1 MYIWIGKGGD
11 MRKVYGVGINDADY
25 ATQRNVVVG
34 GKQKL
39 DWRCPYYVTWVCM
52 LKRCYSEEHQK
63 RFPTY
68 VGCTVTEEWKTFS
81 NFKAWME
88 TQSWEGMELDKD
100 LLVNGNKEYSP
111 SACVFIPRVLNGFMT
126 DHGTARGDLPIGVS
140 LIAGKYQARCRNPF
154 TKKQEYL
161 GLFSCPQEAHLAWK
175 AKKAEHAKRLA
186 EEQTDE
192 RVKNALLE
200 RYPMPD

>member
-1 MYIWIGKGGD
+1 MKKI
-11 MRKVYGVGINDADY
+11 YGVGINDAGY
-25 ATQRNVVVG
+25 TVQRDVVVD
-34 GKQKL
+34 GKKKL
-39 DWRCPYYVTWVCM
+39 EWRCPYYRTWKDM
-52 LKRCYSEEHQK
+52 LKRCYSGSFQNK
-63 RFPTY
+63 CPTY
-68 VGCTVTEEWKTFS
+68 IGCTVTEEWKTFS

-88 TQSWEGMELDKD
+88 KQDWEGKQLDKD
-100 LLVNGNKEYSP
+100 LLVNGNAEYSP
-111 SACVFIPRVLNGFMT
+111 STCTFIPKAVNMFLT
-126 DHGTARGDLPIGVS
+126 DSGAARGDLPIGVS
-140 LIAGKYQARCRNPF
+140 RLKGKYMARCSNPF
-154 TKKQEYL
+154 SKKDEYL